1 MSKDLKPRGLGRGL
15 AALLGDDVPPPT
27 HAGSTVAAAE
37 LAPSPTRGTG
47 VTTVPITWLK
57 PGKYQPRTAFD
68 PERLAQLA
76 ESIKAHGLVQ
86 PILVRPIPD
95 KPDRYEIVA
104 GERRWRAAQQAQ
116 LHDVPVVMRPL
127 DDRETL
133 EIALI
138 ENLQRTDLSPIEEA
152 RAYRRLR
159 DEFKHTQERLA
170 ETIGK
175 SRSHV
180 TNTMRLLELPAPV
193 QAHIEDGRLDMGH
206 ARALIG
212 TPDPVFLADV
222 IVDNAFTVRRAE
234 LLANDAKEA
243 VRHGWDGKGLPPPW
257 KSPDQRG
264 TPTPAASSAGKRGA
278 AHSPAP
284 TAAKTAETRAL
295 ERSIEEALGLHV
307 SIEVTGPGE
316 TTRLTLVM
324 DNYDQLDDVT
334 TRLTRK
340 R

>member
-15 AALLGDDVPPPT
+15 AALLGDDVQPAPAAP
-27 HAGSTVAAAE
+27 AAAAVD
-37 LAPSPTRGTG
+37 LTLPAARASGSL
-47 VTTVPITWLK
+47 TVPITWLK
-57 PGKYQPRTAFD
+57 PGRYQPRTSFD
-68 PERLAQLA
+68 PERLSQLA

-86 PILVRPIPD
+86 PILVRPVTD
-95 KPDRYEIVA
+95 APDRYEIVA

-116 LHDVPVVMRPL
+116 LHDVPVVVRPL
-127 DDRETL
+127 NDRETL

-138 ENLQRTDLSPIEEA
+138 ENLQRADLSPIEEA

-193 QAHIEDGRLDMGH
+193 QALLDQGRLDMGH
-206 ARALIG
+206 GRALIG
-212 TPDPVFLADV
+212 TPNPEFLADI
-222 IVDNAFTVRRAE
+222 IVAHAFTARRAE

-243 VRHGWDGKGLPPPW
+243 MRHGWDGKGLPPPW
-257 KSPDQRG
+257 TSPEHRASD
-264 TPTPAASSAGKRGA
+264 TPPETSARKRGA
-278 AHSPAP
+278 TPAP
-284 TAAKTAETRAL
+284 AAAAKGKTLETRAL
-295 ERSIEEALGLHV
+295 ERSIEEALGLNV
-307 SIEVTGPGE
+307 SIDVTGPGE
-316 TTRLTLVM
+316 TTRLTVIM
-324 DNYDQLDDVT
+324 ENFDQLDEVT
-334 TRLTRK
+334 SRLTRK